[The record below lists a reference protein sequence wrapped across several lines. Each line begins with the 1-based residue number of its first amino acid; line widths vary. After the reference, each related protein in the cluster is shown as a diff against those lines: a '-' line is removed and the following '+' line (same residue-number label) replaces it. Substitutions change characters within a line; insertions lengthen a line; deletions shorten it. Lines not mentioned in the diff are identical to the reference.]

1 MRKKSKWFEILIS
14 INVKM
19 GENKNKI
26 DITF

>member
-1 MRKKSKWFEILIS
+1 MRKKTKWFEILIS

-19 GENKNKI
+19 CENKNKI